1 MSRTRCGGRGDIHVA
16 RDGGQYNISVLT
28 NDTRVRFRT
37 FRTVTG
43 PRNRAAPHASR
54 RVCIVLLSA
63 VGDVVH
69 TLPVVNALKR
79 DDPTRHITWLLQPGP
94 ATLVRG
100 HPAVDDIIVVE
111 RARGWRGFADA
122 RRALHARQFDITLAL
137 QDYIKAGLL
146 TSFTRAPVRLGF
158 DRARARD
165 LNWLFTNAHLPP
177 HARQHVQDEYLEFL
191 AAMNVAAE
199 PLEWRLGPRDDGR
212 AWQREFTAGFD
223 RPIVSLVIGSSRPEK
238 DWRPDRW
245 AELARVLRTEY
256 GLAPV
261 IVGVRTER
269 EAATERAILAGAPG
283 TVSALDSGLPR
294 LTAILDAS
302 ALVISL
308 DTGPLHMAVALGR
321 PVVSLLGYTNP
332 ARHGPYRRFQDLV
345 VSAYG
350 ETTRDGLLCTDRRP
364 GRMPRIAVRDVLDA
378 VDRWRSTYAR
388 TTIPR

>member
-1 MSRTRCGGRGDIHVA
+1 MTEPRYRT
-16 RDGGQYNISVLT
+16 
-28 NDTRVRFRT
+28 
-37 FRTVTG
+37 
-43 PRNRAAPHASR
+43 APHTWR

-100 HPAVDDIIVVE
+100 HPSVDDIIVVE
-111 RARGWRGFADA
+111 RSRGWRGFLDA

-137 QDYIKAGLL
+137 QDYIKAGVL
-146 TSFTRAPVRLGF
+146 TTFTRAPVRLGF

-177 HARQHVQDEYLEFL
+177 RARQHVQDEYLEFL
-191 AAMNVAAE
+191 TALNIPAA
-199 PLEWRLGPRDDGR
+199 PIEWQLGPRGAER
-212 AWQREFTAGFD
+212 AWQREFIARFD
-223 RPIVSLVIGSSRPEK
+223 RPIVSLVIGSSRPDK
-238 DWRPDRW
+238 DWLADRW
-245 AELARVLRTEY
+245 AELARTLYQEY
-256 GLAPV
+256 DLAPV
-261 IVGVRTER
+261 IVGARSER
-269 EAATERAILAGAPG
+269 EAATERAILAGAPAA
-283 TVSALDSGLPR
+283 VSALDSGLPR

-308 DTGPLHMAVALGR
+308 DTGPLHMAVALGK

-332 ARHGPYRRFQDLV
+332 LRYGPYRRFQDLI

-350 ETTRDGLLCTDRRP
+350 ETTRNGVLCTDRRP
-364 GRMPRIAVRDVLDA
+364 GRMAQIAVRDVIDA
-378 VDRWRSTYAR
+378 VDRWRTAYAP
-388 TTIPR
+388 TD

>member
-1 MSRTRCGGRGDIHVA
+1 MTPP
-16 RDGGQYNISVLT
+16 RDG
-28 NDTRVRFRT
+28 
-37 FRTVTG
+37 
-43 PRNRAAPHASR
+43 AAPHTWR

-100 HPAVDDIIVVE
+100 HPSVDEIIVVE
-111 RARGWRGFADA
+111 RARGWRGFLDA
-122 RRALHARQFDITLAL
+122 RRALHDRQFDIALAL
-137 QDYIKAGLL
+137 QDYIKAGVL
-146 TSFTRAPVRLGF
+146 TAFTRAPVRLGF

-165 LNWLFTNAHLPP
+165 LNGLFTNAHVPP
-177 HARQHVQDEYLEFL
+177 HPRQHVQDEYLEFL
-191 AAMNVAAE
+191 AAMQVPAG
-199 PLEWRLGPRDDGR
+199 PVEWRLGPRDD
-212 AWQREFTAGFD
+212 AHVWQREFAARFD
-223 RPIVSLVIGSSRPEK
+223 HPIVTLVIGSSRLEK
-238 DWRPDRW
+238 DWLPDRW
-245 AELARVLRTEY
+245 AELARTLHDEY

-261 IVGVRTER
+261 IVGARTAR
-269 EAATERAILAGAPG
+269 EVATERAILAGAPG

-308 DTGPLHMAVALGR
+308 DTGPLHMAVALGK

-332 ARHGPYRRFQDLV
+332 ARYGPYRRFQDLI

-350 ETTRDGLLCTDRRP
+350 DTMREGVLATDRRP
-364 GRMPRIAVRDVLDA
+364 GRMPRIAVGDVLDA
-378 VDRWRSTYAR
+378 VDRWRAAYA
-388 TTIPR
+388 PAD

>member
-1 MSRTRCGGRGDIHVA
+1 MTRAPDLA
-16 RDGGQYNISVLT
+16 QLE
-28 NDTRVRFRT
+28 
-37 FRTVTG
+37 
-43 PRNRAAPHASR
+43 RAAPHDLR

-100 HPAVDDIIVVE
+100 HPSVDDIIVVE
-111 RARGWRGFADA
+111 RSRGWRGFLDA
-122 RRALHARQFDITLAL
+122 RRTLHAREFDIALAL
-137 QDYIKAGLL
+137 QDYIKAGVL
-146 TSFTRAPVRLGF
+146 TTFTRAPVRLGF

-165 LNWLFTNAHLPP
+165 LNWLFTNVHLPANP
-177 HARQHVQDEYLEFL
+177 RRHVQDEYLEFL
-191 AAMNVAAE
+191 TALGISAE
-199 PLEWRLGPRDDGR
+199 PIAWHLGPRDAER
-212 AWQREFTAGFD
+212 EWQREFVSRFD
-223 RPIVSLVIGSSRPEK
+223 RPIASLVIGSSRPEK
-238 DWRPDRW
+238 DWPADRW
-245 AELARVLRTEY
+245 AELARILYNGY

-261 IVGVRTER
+261 IVGARTPREVAAER
-269 EAATERAILAGAPG
+269 VILAGAPR

-321 PVVSLLGYTNP
+321 PVVSLIGYTNP
-332 ARHGPYRRFQDLV
+332 LRYGPYRRFQDLV

-350 ETTRDGLLCTDRRP
+350 TTTDSGVFCTDRRP
-364 GRMPRIAVRDVLDA
+364 GRMGRIAVGEVLDA
-378 VDRWRSTYAR
+378 VDRWREVYASGR
-388 TTIPR
+388 

>member
-1 MSRTRCGGRGDIHVA
+1 MVVEAPFTLPETVA
-16 RDGGQYNISVLT
+16 NITFPCLPM
-28 NDTRVRFRT
+28 TRVPDLAQLEAT
-37 FRTVTG
+37 A
-43 PRNRAAPHASR
+43 PRDLR

-100 HPAVDDIIVVE
+100 HPSVDDIIVVD
-111 RARGWRGFADA
+111 RSRGWRGFLDA
-122 RRALHARQFDITLAL
+122 RRALHEREFDVALAL
-137 QDYIKAGLL
+137 QDYVKAGVL
-146 TSFTRAPVRLGF
+146 TTFTRAPVRLGF

-177 HARQHVQDEYLEFL
+177 SPRRHVQDEYLEFL
-191 AAMNVAAE
+191 GALDVQAE
-199 PLEWRLGPRDDGR
+199 PIEWHLGPRDAER
-212 AWQREFTAGFD
+212 EWQRTFASRFD

-238 DWRPDRW
+238 DWLPDRW
-245 AELARVLRTEY
+245 AELARVLYNRY

-261 IVGVRTER
+261 IVGAPTPR
-269 EAATERAILAGAPG
+269 EVATERAILAGAPR
-283 TVSALDSGLPR
+283 TVTALDSGLPR

-302 ALVISL
+302 ALAISL
-308 DTGPLHMAVALGR
+308 DTGPLHMAVALGT

-332 ARHGPYRRFQDLV
+332 LRYGPYRRFQDLI

-350 ETTRDGLLCTDRRP
+350 ETTRDGAYCTDRRP
-364 GRMPRIAVRDVLDA
+364 GRMPNISVRDVLDA
-378 VDRWRSTYAR
+378 VDRWRDVYASGR
-388 TTIPR
+388 

>member
-1 MSRTRCGGRGDIHVA
+1 VVVEAPFTLPETVANITFPCLPMTR
-16 RDGGQYNISVLT
+16 
-28 NDTRVRFRT
+28 
-37 FRTVTG
+37 
-43 PRNRAAPHASR
+43 APDLAQLQSTTPHRLR

-100 HPAVDDIIVVE
+100 HPSVDDIIVVE
-111 RARGWRGFADA
+111 RSRGWRGFLDA
-122 RRALHARQFDITLAL
+122 RRALHAREFDAALAL
-137 QDYIKAGLL
+137 QDYIKAGVL
-146 TSFTRAPVRLGF
+146 TAFTRAPIRLGF

-165 LNWLFTNAHLPP
+165 LNRLFTNARLSPNP
-177 HARQHVQDEYLEFL
+177 RRHVQDEYLEFL
-191 AAMNVAAE
+191 AALNVPSE
-199 PLEWRLGPRDDGR
+199 PIEWRLGPRDDER
-212 AWQREFTAGFD
+212 EWQRGFASRFD

-238 DWRPDRW
+238 DWLADRW
-245 AELARVLRTEY
+245 AELARILYDRY

-261 IVGVRTER
+261 IVGGRTAR
-269 EAATERAILAGAPG
+269 EVAVERAILAGAPR

-294 LTAILDAS
+294 LTAMLDAS

-321 PVVSLLGYTNP
+321 PVVSLIGYTNP
-332 ARHGPYRRFQDLV
+332 LRYGPYRRFQDLI

-350 ETTRDGLLCTDRRP
+350 ETTRDGAVCTDRRP
-364 GRMPRIAVRDVLDA
+364 GRMPRISVRDVLDA
-378 VDRWRSTYAR
+378 VDRWRAAYAFGR
-388 TTIPR
+388 

>member
-1 MSRTRCGGRGDIHVA
+1 MVTEPRHRT
-16 RDGGQYNISVLT
+16 
-28 NDTRVRFRT
+28 
-37 FRTVTG
+37 
-43 PRNRAAPHASR
+43 APHTSQ

-100 HPAVDDIIVVE
+100 HPSVDEIIVVE
-111 RARGWRGFADA
+111 RSRGWRGFLDA
-122 RRALHARQFDITLAL
+122 RRALHTRQVDITLAL
-137 QDYIKAGLL
+137 QDYIKAGVL
-146 TSFTRAPVRLGF
+146 TTFTRAPVRLGF

-191 AAMNVAAE
+191 APMRVPPG
-199 PLEWRLGPRDDGR
+199 PLEWHLGPRNEAR
-212 AWQREFTAGFD
+212 AWQQEFAARFD
-223 RPIVSLVIGSSRPEK
+223 RPIASLVIGSSRPEK
-238 DWRPDRW
+238 DWLPNRW
-245 AELARVLRTEY
+245 AELARTLHDQY
-256 GLAPV
+256 GMAPV
-261 IVGVRTER
+261 IVGARTER
-269 EAATERAILAGAPG
+269 EVATERAILAGAPA
-283 TVSALDSGLPR
+283 TASALDSGLPR
-294 LTAILDAS
+294 LTAILNAS

-308 DTGPLHMAVALGR
+308 DTGPLHMAVALGK

-332 ARHGPYRRFQDLV
+332 ARYGPYRRFHDLI

-350 ETTRDGLLCTDRRP
+350 ETTRNGVLLTDRRP

-378 VDRWRSTYAR
+378 VDRWRSTYAH
-388 TTIPR
+388 TD